1 MHVLW
6 CFCFLFC
13 SVFFFC
19 VLVLKLKTE
28 RHKKRKLGKTPLARG
43 YGVCFFES
51 TRELYEHFIAVCL
64 AGVWEYEKQNTYLR
78 LLEAWRRASISFF
91 VLVSKKNLGK
101 KLYGGEKSHS
111 RVFGLFF
118 FWFFF
123 CFVSLPKSGVGKKKR
138 ERKEKGACVSHIRQ
152 SSLGGEK
159 TQERNT
165 TEGGRE
171 QRERGTKSIRC
182 VMDNKKPWFSILIF
196 FLLL

>member
-1 MHVLW
+1 LRVDSQASTVSFLFFG
-6 CFCFLFC
+6 CALFCKCMFVVFLFFLFC

-118 FWFFF
+118 LVLFLF
-123 CFVSLPKSGVGKKKR
+123 CLTAKKR
-138 ERKEKGACVSHIRQ
+138 CGEKEKGTKGKGCVCLAYSPVV
-152 SSLGGEK
+152 
-159 TQERNT
+159 T
-165 TEGGRE
+165 
-171 QRERGTKSIRC
+171 
-182 VMDNKKPWFSILIF
+182 WW
-196 FLLL
+196 

>member
-1 MHVLW
+1 MRFFANA
-6 CFCFLFC
+6 CFVVFLFFVLFC
-13 SVFFFC
+13 VFFFC

-118 FWFFF
+118 FGSFFVF
-123 CFVSLPKSGVGKKKR
+123 LAAKSGWGKRKGN
-138 ERKEKGACVSHIRQ
+138 ERKRVRVSRIFASRHLVVRKRKKGTQQKGGGNNEREAQKVSA
-152 SSLGGEK
+152 
-159 TQERNT
+159 
-165 TEGGRE
+165 
-171 QRERGTKSIRC
+171 
-182 VMDNKKPWFSILIF
+182 V
-196 FLLL
+196 

>member
-1 MHVLW
+1 MHVVV
-6 CFCFLFC
+6 FLFVFSGLC
-13 SVFFFC
+13 FFFCC

-118 FWFFF
+118 FGSFFVLSH
-123 CFVSLPKSGVGKKKR
+123 CQKAVWGKRKGN
-138 ERKEKGACVSHIRQ
+138 ERKRVRVSRIFASRHLVVRKRKKGTQQKGGGNNEREAQKVSA
-152 SSLGGEK
+152 
-159 TQERNT
+159 
-165 TEGGRE
+165 
-171 QRERGTKSIRC
+171 
-182 VMDNKKPWFSILIF
+182 V
-196 FLLL
+196 